1 MNTKLRTLDEPSH
14 STPVKVVPH
23 RFTTRATTTTA
34 PSTSTDRDEPSNK
47 IDQFPSGWFSC
58 VSLHNIC
65 LVVEGIFIIT
75 RGSDHI
81 VTVSAVDLCIAQSS
95 AQNAFK
101 VASNSISSSFLKLA
115 ELVLDHK
122 DNLVKTSTKLGY

>member
-1 MNTKLRTLDEPSH
+1 MNRHTAHLSKWFRIASQLAPLPLQHRLQVLIETSLATKSINFQAVGFLASH
-14 STPVKVVPH
+14 CITFVWLS
-23 RFTTRATTTTA
+23 
-34 PSTSTDRDEPSNK
+34 
-47 IDQFPSGWFSC
+47 
-58 VSLHNIC
+58 
-65 LVVEGIFIIT
+65 T

-81 VTVSAVDLCIAQSS
+81 VTVSAVDLCIAESS